1 MGMDVA
7 RADSSRRG
15 RRSLGLIAAALVAV
29 LAVPS
34 AAFAGL
40 QGGTPAADCQPFS
53 SQPCLLPFP
62 NNLYTKPSKTSKT
75 GVCGRPPPGGHADQ
89 PGRRPGRRRAL

>member
-7 RADSSRRG
+7 RADSSRRRG
-15 RRSLGLIAAALVAV
+15 WSLGLAAAALLAV

-40 QGGTPAADCQPFS
+40 QGGAPAADCQPFA
-53 SQPCLLPFP
+53 SQPCLLRLP
-62 NNLYTKPSKTSKT
+62 Y
-75 GVCGRPPPGGHADQ
+75 
-89 PGRRPGRRRAL
+89 